1 MYLTPK
7 EEKIL
12 AGEEGE
18 VKQKALEIL
27 VAIGEIYNADR
38 LIPIS
43 SVQIAG
49 VSYKTIG
56 DAGIEWIES
65 LTSTKF
71 SVPTTINPTGM
82 DLELWES
89 MGVTKEFA
97 EKQMRIIN
105 AFLKLGA
112 IITCS
117 CTPYLIGNLPKFGEH
132 IAWAESSAVC
142 YANSVL
148 GARTNREGGP
158 SAIASAIIGL
168 TGNFGYHLNE
178 MRNPTLKVKVEV
190 ELNEESDFGALGYY
204 IGKRVGNG
212 VPYFVGIKSAS
223 NDELKSLS
231 AALAASGGVAL
242 YHIKDI
248 TPESNLV
255 KIDGLEEINFTKD
268 ELKNSY
274 DELSTIKEGKVDLVC
289 LGCPHTSIEEIKKI
303 AEMIK
308 GKKVA
313 NNTKLWIFTSLP
325 MKILANRCGYSKII
339 EDAGGKIYSDCCMII
354 TPLENLGFKVMAV
367 NSAKAAV
374 YAPTLAKMDVVF
386 TNLRKC
392 IEIATLG
399 EVK

>member
-255 KIDGLEEINFTKD
+255 KIDGLEEINFTK
-268 ELKNSY
+268 
-274 DELSTIKEGKVDLVC
+274 
-289 LGCPHTSIEEIKKI
+289 
-303 AEMIK
+303 
-308 GKKVA
+308 
-313 NNTKLWIFTSLP
+313 
-325 MKILANRCGYSKII
+325 
-339 EDAGGKIYSDCCMII
+339 
-354 TPLENLGFKVMAV
+354 
-367 NSAKAAV
+367 
-374 YAPTLAKMDVVF
+374 
-386 TNLRKC
+386 
-392 IEIATLG
+392 
-399 EVK
+399 